1 MCLDLTKTFDTVLT
15 KLQYHDVTD
24 ITLKLIESYLSDR
37 HQLAA
42 VNKLAI
48 PNLFPVEHP
57 IKI

>member
-1 MCLDLTKTFDTVLT
+1 MFLDLTKTFDTLLK
-15 KLQYHDVTD
+15 KLQHHDVTD
-24 ITLKLIESYLSDR
+24 ITLKLIEIYLSDR

-42 VNKLAI
+42 VNKLAV